1 MCTPPGGV
9 QIGQMVASH
18 GQVWTSQI
26 LAASWRL
33 RAAASPIPSSPEEEN
48 PTHVLEE
55 SALASSGADCVPASA
70 WWLASG
76 AR

>member
-1 MCTPPGGV
+1 MYTSWWRANWPDGSQPWPSVDKSDSCRF
-9 QIGQMVASH
+9 VAT
-18 GQVWTSQI
+18 Q
-26 LAASWRL
+26 